1 MREIFQGGS
10 LGRVASYQPVTKVL
24 LIIVNDFINVLGHE
38 IEIRVGMEWEKYI
51 NLSKPPR
58 HIIAR
63 GSLRFKTVLRCFRYS
78 LGSGAP
84 DSYEILFSKIFLL

>member
-1 MREIFQGGS
+1 M
-10 LGRVASYQPVTKVL
+10 
-24 LIIVNDFINVLGHE
+24 NDFINVPGHE